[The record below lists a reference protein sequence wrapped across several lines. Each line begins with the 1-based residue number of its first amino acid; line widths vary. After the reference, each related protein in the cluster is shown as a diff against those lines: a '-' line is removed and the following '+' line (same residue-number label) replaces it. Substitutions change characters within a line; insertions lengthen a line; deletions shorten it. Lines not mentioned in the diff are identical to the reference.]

1 MVFSCHLY
9 YWWCDTVSR
18 IEKKHVRE
26 WSLSIRRGS
35 ICWVDS
41 TRGELLCMME
51 VMRYLSTIDYND
63 DDYDYDC
70 DVVLVALDFSLGLSL
85 QLSFYNRISIIRL
98 FDFFFMSFSLV
109 FYFCCSIRI
118 NCILIRK
125 LERKLLD

>member
-63 DDYDYDC
+63 DDYDC